1 MEYLKDDNFDSKTST
16 GKVLIQF
23 SAEWCGPCKI
33 LSPTVEKLE
42 NIIKF
47 KVDVDDCPETS
58 KKFKIRSVPTLILI
72 ENGVEKARKVGVLSK
87 DMLESFVSQ

>member
-42 NIIKF
+42 NIIK
-47 KVDVDDCPETS
+47 
-58 KKFKIRSVPTLILI
+58 
-72 ENGVEKARKVGVLSK
+72 
-87 DMLESFVSQ
+87 